1 MSQVHP
7 AQPGPEPD
15 KSRRPFRE
23 RSLSWI
29 DHALTN
35 NLVVSETKS
44 HAEISRGFP
53 EDAPFRKW
61 ADPEWQHR
69 TRYITF
75 DLPDF
80 EPLGFFFE
88 WATNVLVSIKL
99 GFVLSFGFVL
109 VGRWPMAGVAGASLA
124 DATLCNIGFAVSVFA
139 VADVYAFCDPELATR
154 SYYLYFAARVIGVY
168 V

>member
-61 ADPEWQHR
+61 VDPEWQHR

-109 VGRWPMAGVAGASLA
+109 QASHAWRMVAAIQWVPAML
-124 DATLCNIGFAVSVFA
+124 TQFAFA
-139 VADVYAFCDPELATR
+139 LRELGW
-154 SYYLYFAARVIGVY
+154 L
-168 V
+168 